1 MWSFRYLKLRE
12 RINRPESGYFPCW
25 GMRPSLVG
33 KIGVHGGK
41 KIFSS
46 KCVVPFWFMV
56 CQVKW
61 HNEFRF
67 HSAILNLQIFFIA
80 HRCRVRET
88 CIKTESWIEL
98 RRFRQEVQVKH
109 RITSSCILLFSVEPF
124 CSFLY
129 CSFDQQCGLTLLTS
143 FPVFICSLA
152 LVLELDWKEERVY
165 ILDVSYFRP
174 CAWSA

>member
-98 RRFRQEVQVKH
+98 RRFRQEVQEKAQNYIVLH
-109 RITSSCILLFSVEPF
+109 PAVLSRALLQFPVLLLWPTVWINFVNLFSCF
-124 CSFLY
+124 HL
-129 CSFDQQCGLTLLTS
+129 
-143 FPVFICSLA
+143 FIGFSI
-152 LVLELDWKEERVY
+152 RVR
-165 ILDVSYFRP
+165 LKGREDVYFR
-174 CAWSA
+174 CFIF